1 MPAISPPI
9 KTLADLLAHLGE
21 IALDRIRFH
30 PAPGTATTKDV
41 IEVKEREGV
50 LCELVN
56 GVLVEKAM
64 GFRESILGMF
74 VGVLLDAFVR
84 PRNLGLVT
92 GEAGT
97 MELMPDLVRIPD
109 VAFTRWDRLPG
120 RRCPDDPIPAI
131 APNLA
136 VEVLSGSNT
145 RGEMRAKRLDY
156 FTAGVELVWEIDPV
170 SRQVTVYTSVSDA
183 VTLTNV
189 DLLDGGTVLPGFSL
203 PLGELFGELDRH
215 G

>member
-1 MPAISPPI
+1 MSAISPPI
-9 KTLADLLAHLGE
+9 KTLADLLEQLGD
-21 IALDRIRFH
+21 IAPDRIRFH
-30 PAPGTATTKDV
+30 PAPGTATTRDV
-41 IEVKEREGV
+41 LAVMENENV
-50 LCELVN
+50 LCELVQ

-64 GFRESILGMF
+64 GYRESGLAAFLIELLG
-74 VGVLLDAFVR
+74 AFVR
-84 PRNLGLVT
+84 SRNLGIVT
-92 GEAGT
+92 APDGT
-97 MELMPDLVRIPD
+97 MEIMPALVRIPD

-136 VEVLSGSNT
+136 VEVLSRSNT